1 MDAAAA
7 AGAHRTHSPC
17 GTAGFVAPE
26 VLQQTGYDN
35 AVDLWSLGVVT
46 FFMLCGRSP
55 FHGGDSQRAGGAPND
70 GQGGGDNQRSC
81 RSRRP
86 SKLIECTASMLE
98 AASRLTLTLILTL
111 TLTLTP
117 TPTLTLTL
125 TLTRTLTQAAS
136 REGSVASSRNG
147 SPEGVNG
154 RRSSRNSSTSAARC
168 YGGDLSGDSD
178 YNYSP
183 QRPRRPSFAAPR
195 MRRASTSE
203 VEGIRS
209 VSH

>member
-1 MDAAAA
+1 MALVATLLNPSLLLVTVRARA
-7 AGAHRTHSPC
+7 SP
-17 GTAGFVAPE
+17 
-26 VLQQTGYDN
+26 N
-35 AVDLWSLGVVT
+35 
-46 FFMLCGRSP
+46 
-55 FHGGDSQRAGGAPND
+55 
-70 GQGGGDNQRSC
+70 
-81 RSRRP
+81 
-86 SKLIECTASMLE
+86 
-98 AASRLTLTLILTL
+98 LTLTLTYTLTLTLTPTLTL

-117 TPTLTLTL
+117 TPTL
-125 TLTRTLTQAAS
+125 TLTQAAS

-154 RRSSRNSSTSAARC
+154 RRSSRNSSTSPARC
-168 YGGDLSGDSD
+168 VSDLSGDSD

>member
-1 MDAAAA
+1 
-7 AGAHRTHSPC
+7 
-17 GTAGFVAPE
+17 
-26 VLQQTGYDN
+26 
-35 AVDLWSLGVVT
+35 
-46 FFMLCGRSP
+46 MLCGRSP

-98 AASRLTLTLILTL
+98 AASR
-111 TLTLTP
+111 
-117 TPTLTLTL
+117 
-125 TLTRTLTQAAS
+125 
-136 REGSVASSRNG
+136 EGSVASSRNG

-168 YGGDLSGDSD
+168 YGDLSGDSD

-209 VSH
+209 VSHCP

>member
-1 MDAAAA
+1 MGIAAA

-111 TLTLTP
+111 TLTLTLP
-117 TPTLTLTL
+117 LTLTLTL
-125 TLTRTLTQAAS
+125 TLIQAQTLTLTLALTLTLTSKA
-136 REGSVASSRNG
+136 RARLTC
-147 SPEGVNG
+147 
-154 RRSSRNSSTSAARC
+154 SSTQTSWAC
-168 YGGDLSGDSD
+168 SH
-178 YNYSP
+178 
-183 QRPRRPSFAAPR
+183 RPEP
-195 MRRASTSE
+195 
-203 VEGIRS
+203 
-209 VSH
+209 